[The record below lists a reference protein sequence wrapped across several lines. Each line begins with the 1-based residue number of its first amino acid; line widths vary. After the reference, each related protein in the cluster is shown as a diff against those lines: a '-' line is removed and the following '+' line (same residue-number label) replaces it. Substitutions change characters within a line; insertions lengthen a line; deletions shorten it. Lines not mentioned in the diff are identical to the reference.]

1 MNENQKAFLRE
12 LAELLDKYSIDSVE
26 NDKDSVVF
34 WSNGSTLS
42 FAYYRNGAFECVECH
57 CKQNYFEPFI
67 EGNKN
72 E

>member
-1 MNENQKAFLRE
+1 MNENQKAFLLE
-12 LAELLDKYSIDSVE
+12 LAELLDKYSVDSVE
-26 NDKDSVVF
+26 NDNDSVVF

-42 FAYYRNGAFECVECH
+42 FDHYRNGKFECIEYH
-57 CKQNYFEPFI
+57 CEQDCFEPFI